1 MIAVM
6 GATGSTGRAVVER
19 LLDAGRKVRVIGR
32 SAERLKRFVDR
43 GAEPITGDASDA
55 AVLTS
60 ALSGAD
66 AVYAMVPPDYGQPD
80 PRAYYH
86 RFGETIEKAAR
97 QSGVRRIVFLSS
109 VGAELPSGTGPI
121 AGLHV
126 RAFDKDLLFD
136 DKLGVA
142 VTDAEGK
149 FRIDYSQLDFSSIF
163 GTETSPELYV
173 RVYDVND
180 KKLLYTSEKSIR
192 KNVKVEEHFEIK
204 IPRGKLL

>member
-1 MIAVM
+1 M
-6 GATGSTGRAVVER
+6 RAIGQVVEEES
-19 LLDAGRKVRVIGR
+19 GR
-32 SAERLKRFVDR
+32 
-43 GAEPITGDASDA
+43 
-55 AVLTS
+55 
-60 ALSGAD
+60 
-66 AVYAMVPPDYGQPD
+66 
-80 PRAYYH
+80 
-86 RFGETIEKAAR
+86 
-97 QSGVRRIVFLSS
+97 
-109 VGAELPSGTGPI
+109 PI

>member
-1 MIAVM
+1 M
-6 GATGSTGRAVVER
+6 RAIGKVVEEES
-19 LLDAGRKVRVIGR
+19 GR
-32 SAERLKRFVDR
+32 
-43 GAEPITGDASDA
+43 
-55 AVLTS
+55 
-60 ALSGAD
+60 
-66 AVYAMVPPDYGQPD
+66 
-80 PRAYYH
+80 
-86 RFGETIEKAAR
+86 
-97 QSGVRRIVFLSS
+97 
-109 VGAELPSGTGPI
+109 PI

-192 KNVKVEEHFEIK
+192 KNVKVEEHSEIK

>member
-1 MIAVM
+1 M
-6 GATGSTGRAVVER
+6 RAIGTVVEEES
-19 LLDAGRKVRVIGR
+19 GR
-32 SAERLKRFVDR
+32 
-43 GAEPITGDASDA
+43 
-55 AVLTS
+55 
-60 ALSGAD
+60 
-66 AVYAMVPPDYGQPD
+66 
-80 PRAYYH
+80 
-86 RFGETIEKAAR
+86 
-97 QSGVRRIVFLSS
+97 
-109 VGAELPSGTGPI
+109 PI

-126 RAFDKDLLFD
+126 RAFDKDILFD

-142 VTDAEGK
+142 VTDPEGK

-204 IPRGKLL
+204 IPRGK

>member
-1 MIAVM
+1 M
-6 GATGSTGRAVVER
+6 RAIGKVVEEES
-19 LLDAGRKVRVIGR
+19 GR
-32 SAERLKRFVDR
+32 
-43 GAEPITGDASDA
+43 
-55 AVLTS
+55 
-60 ALSGAD
+60 
-66 AVYAMVPPDYGQPD
+66 
-80 PRAYYH
+80 
-86 RFGETIEKAAR
+86 
-97 QSGVRRIVFLSS
+97 
-109 VGAELPSGTGPI
+109 PI